1 MQCNAQKPTQN
12 TKCHSLAFHC
22 LSHSNHGL
30 FVSPHTCYSNYIFRR
45 DNLGEPKTK
54 LPSELVMT
62 QNSMYCTQHT
72 YKFIKAQHSKAQNKT
87 AHHITLHAALTLLYS
102 LHWCHRLLVKCFI
115 LNNLNCMPNNEHSL
129 NIVFIQ
135 DDIATRFLS
144 FPLKHL
150 VGVLTGVF
158 FFNSMSPL
166 ETRKN
171 KIQIFFCS
179 QSM

>member
-30 FVSPHTCYSNYIFRR
+30 FVSPHTCYYNYIFRK
-45 DNLGEPKTK
+45 DNSGEPKTK

-62 QNSMYCTQHT
+62 QNSMYCTLHYTAQHRTEQHT
-72 YKFIKAQHSKAQNKT
+72 TS
-87 AHHITLHAALTLLYS
+87 HAALTLLYS

-115 LNNLNCMPNNEHSL
+115 LNNLNCMPNNEYSQHSW

-135 DDIATRFLS
+135 DDITTRLLS
-144 FPLKHL
+144 FPSKPF
-150 VGVLTGVF
+150 VAVVTGVF
-158 FFNSMSPL
+158 FRFQESVEN
-166 ETRKN
+166 
-171 KIQIFFCS
+171 
-179 QSM
+179 